1 MFGLNDRSKKKTGEP
16 GMEPVA
22 NFLDDDTHAF
32 IASLMEQNAELISRL
47 EQMEVLLLAAQP
59 EAESIRA
66 EAEKKARDE
75 AASIVA
81 LAREQ
86 ATVAGRELISRA
98 QEEAE
103 KIVYR
108 ARLKA
113 DGEASVII
121 SEAKRRAE
129 EKAEAIRQDAEKLKA
144 TLAARSSDVAEKPQV
159 KTSRAAEDPPKKEAL
174 AFYDDT
180 VELVI
185 SPPLSFDQLRKVHR
199 HLRKYP
205 QIKVLGLGGALD
217 SGIRMKLFLQTR
229 VPLLNILAA
238 IPEVRHVSDKLL
250 EAGKNPPTPHAGKGQ
265 APRIISVTLKS

>member
-1 MFGLNDRSKKKTGEP
+1 MFGLNGRSKKRRGEP
-16 GMEPVA
+16 EAEPA
-22 NFLDDDTHAF
+22 ASLLDDDTHAF

-47 EQMEVLLLAAQP
+47 EQMEVLLLAAQQ

-75 AASIVA
+75 AAAIVA
-81 LAREQ
+81 LAEEQ
-86 ATVAGRELISRA
+86 ATVAVREIISRA

-103 KIVYR
+103 KLVYR

-121 SEAKRRAE
+121 SEAKRKAGE
-129 EKAEAIRQDAEKLKA
+129 EAKAIRQDEEGLKA
-144 TLAARSSDVAEKPQV
+144 TLAARSGDAAEKPQV
-159 KTSRAAEDPPKKEAL
+159 KTSRAAEEPKKEEAL
-174 AFYDDT
+174 AFYDNT

-185 SPPLSFDQLRKVHR
+185 SPPLSFDKVLKVHR
-199 HLRKYP
+199 HLKKYP
-205 QIKVLGLGGALD
+205 QIKVLGLGGSME
-217 SGIRMKLFLQTR
+217 SGIRMKLSLQTR

-238 IPEVRHVSDKLL
+238 LPEVGHVSDKLL
-250 EAGKNPPTPHAGKGQ
+250 EAGKHPPAQRTGKGQ

>member
-1 MFGLNDRSKKKTGEP
+1 MFGLNDRSKKKNGEP

-22 NFLDDDTHAF
+22 NLLDDDTHAF

-47 EQMEVLLLAAQP
+47 EQMEVLLLAAQQ

-75 AASIVA
+75 AAAIVA
-81 LAREQ
+81 LAEEQ

-103 KIVYR
+103 KMVYR
-108 ARLKA
+108 ARMKA

-129 EKAEAIRQDAEKLKA
+129 EKAEAIRQDAERLKA

-159 KTSRAAEDPPKKEAL
+159 KTSRAAEEPKKKEAL
-174 AFYDDT
+174 VFYEDN
-180 VELVI
+180 VELAI
-185 SPPLSFDQLRKVHR
+185 SPPLSFDKLLKIHR

-205 QIKVLGLGGALD
+205 QIKLLGLGGALD
-217 SGIRMKLFLQTR
+217 SGIRIKLFLRTR
-229 VPLLNILAA
+229 VPLLNILEA

-250 EAGKNPPTPHAGKGQ
+250 EAGKHPSVHHTGKGQ
-265 APRIISVTLKS
+265 ALRIISVTLKS